1 MEVQAHG
8 NSYESDVIKERTGLT
23 KDEYDALKGGG
34 YTDEFD
40 LVSGLIV
47 DYNGSVKSTG
57 SNTVDCADIQKK
69 MEHKEYNLIVGQYD
83 QVDDNKVFH
92 TEYEFFITPA
102 DYDVLWGSMRE
113 DDIDAFVGYIK
124 SIPSGKEAQKS
135 TTAARKMFK
144 EEIQDKNALY
154 TINAKVDSK
163 NQRRVQCSL
172 KIKELIAS
180 GIKYKKR
187 DINYTYHSPKRKFK
201 SKAS

>member
-8 NSYESDVIKERTGLT
+8 NSYESDVIKERTGYT

-69 MEHKEYNLIVGQYD
+69 MEHKEYTLIVGQYD
-83 QVDDNKVFH
+83 QVGDSKVFH
-92 TEYEFFITPA
+92 TEYEFYITPA
-102 DYDVLWGSMRE
+102 DYRVLWGKMKKE
-113 DDIDAFVGYIK
+113 HIDAFVGYVK
-124 SIPSGKEAQKS
+124 SIPKGKEAQQETKL
-135 TTAARKMFK
+135 ARKVFK
-144 EEIQDKNALY
+144 EEIEDKQALY

-163 NQRRVQCSL
+163 SQRRVQCSL
-172 KIKELIAS
+172 KISELIAA
-180 GIKYKKR
+180 GIKYEQR
-187 DINYTYHSPKRKFK
+187 SIEYQYHSPRRKFK
-201 SKAS
+201 KKS

>member
-8 NSYESDVIKERTGLT
+8 NSYENDVIMSRTGYT

-57 SNTVDCADIQKK
+57 SNTIDCADIQKK
-69 MEHKEYNLIVGQYD
+69 MEHTEYNLIVGQYD
-83 QVDDNKVFH
+83 QVGDSKVFH
-92 TEYEFFITPA
+92 TEYEFYITPA
-102 DYDVLWGSMRE
+102 DYGMLWGKMKKE
-113 DDIDAFVGYIK
+113 HIDAFVGYVK
-124 SIPSGKEAQKS
+124 SIPKGKEAQQETKL
-135 TTAARKMFK
+135 ARKVFK
-144 EEIQDKNALY
+144 EEIEDKQALY

-172 KIKELIAS
+172 KISELIAA
-180 GIKYKKR
+180 GIKYEQR
-187 DINYTYHSPKRKFK
+187 SIEYQYQSPPRKFK
-201 SKAS
+201 KKS

>member
-8 NSYESDVIKERTGLT
+8 NSYENDVIMSRTGYT

-57 SNTVDCADIQKK
+57 NNTIDCADIQKK
-69 MEHKEYNLIVGQYD
+69 MEHTEYNLIVGQYD
-83 QVDDNKVFH
+83 QVGDSKVFH
-92 TEYEFFITPA
+92 TEYEFYITPA
-102 DYDVLWGSMRE
+102 DYGMLWGKMKKE
-113 DDIDAFVGYIK
+113 HIDAFVGYVK
-124 SIPSGKEAQKS
+124 SIPKGKEAQQETKL
-135 TTAARKMFK
+135 ARKVFK
-144 EEIQDKNALY
+144 EEIEDKQALY

-172 KIKELIAS
+172 KISELIAA
-180 GIKYKKR
+180 GIKYEQR
-187 DINYTYHSPKRKFK
+187 SIEYQYHSPRRKFK
-201 SKAS
+201 KKS

>member
-8 NSYESDVIKERTGLT
+8 NSYENDVIMSRTGYT

-57 SNTVDCADIQKK
+57 NNTIDCADIQKK
-69 MEHKEYNLIVGQYD
+69 MEHTEYNLIVGQYD
-83 QVDDNKVFH
+83 QVGDSKVFH
-92 TEYEFFITPA
+92 TEYEFYITPA
-102 DYDVLWGSMRE
+102 DYGMLWGKMKKE
-113 DDIDAFVGYIK
+113 HIDAFVGYVK
-124 SIPSGKEAQKS
+124 SIPKGKEAQQETKL
-135 TTAARKMFK
+135 ARKVFK
-144 EEIQDKNALY
+144 EEIEDKQALY

-172 KIKELIAS
+172 KISELIAA
-180 GIKYKKR
+180 GIKYEQR
-187 DINYTYHSPKRKFK
+187 SIEYQYQSPRRKFK
-201 SKAS
+201 KKS